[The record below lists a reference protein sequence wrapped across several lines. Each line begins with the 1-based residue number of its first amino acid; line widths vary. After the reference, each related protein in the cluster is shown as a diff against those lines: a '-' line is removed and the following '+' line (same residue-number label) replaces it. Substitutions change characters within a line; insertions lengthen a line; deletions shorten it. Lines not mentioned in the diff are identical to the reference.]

1 MVERD
6 NLVLE
11 YLRAMRAEMSK
22 LLDRMNTLTVEM
34 TAVRQQLMGV
44 ATLVEHDHSEIA
56 VIKIRLDRIEQRLEL
71 TD

>member
-1 MVERD
+1 MVEPD

-11 YLRAMRAEMSK
+11 YLRTMRTDMSK
-22 LLDRMNTLTVEM
+22 MLDRMNTLTVEM

-44 ATLVEHDHSEIA
+44 ATLVEHDHSETA